1 MSIDLTFVGQIVVF
15 VALVIFLAKTL
26 YGPLN
31 NLMETRAKRIADG
44 LAAAEAGEEA
54 KAEAEAQIAEALKIA
69 KAKAQEIVAAAEKRA
84 AEIHEEA
91 VNKARGEADQ
101 IVAGAREEINA
112 EVGRARQALRQE
124 VAGIAILAAERVIE
138 SELDASRHGKL
149 IEGIVSKGFGN
160 A

>member
-1 MSIDLTFVGQIVVF
+1 MSIDLTFVGQIIVF
-15 VALVIFLAKTL
+15 LALVWVLAKNL

-31 NLMETRAKRIADG
+31 NLMETRAQRIADG

-54 KAEAEAQIAEALKIA
+54 KAEAEAEIAEALKSA

-84 AEIHEEA
+84 AEIHEDG
-91 VNKARGEADQ
+91 VNKARAEAEQ
-101 IVAGAREEINA
+101 IVSGAREEINA
-112 EVGRARQALRQE
+112 ELSRARQALRAE
-124 VAGIAILAAERVIE
+124 VADLAIMAAERVVE